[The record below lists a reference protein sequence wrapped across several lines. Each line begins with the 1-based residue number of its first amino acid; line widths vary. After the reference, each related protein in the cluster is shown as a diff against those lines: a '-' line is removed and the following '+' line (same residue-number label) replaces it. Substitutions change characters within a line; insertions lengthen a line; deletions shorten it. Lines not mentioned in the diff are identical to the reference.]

1 MATVASETVS
11 RNRRRTMRSMLR
23 STALMTR
30 SESEPLYIPIVR
42 REVRMLAAAIDFVV
56 IGLFS
61 ALCAGAALAAMLL
74 QVDPLERDP
83 TAGEWG
89 VGYAIALF
97 WFMLSS
103 LYAGLGARTLGARA
117 LGLRE
122 LRGGKRTFVLRG
134 LIWWPSLLLLGIGL
148 WWPWVDP
155 QGRSLPD
162 MMSGSFLIETQPT

>member
-1 MATVASETVS
+1 
-11 RNRRRTMRSMLR
+11 
-23 STALMTR
+23 MTR
-30 SESEPLYIPIVR
+30 SESQPLYLPIVR
-42 REVRMLAAAIDFVV
+42 REARAVAAAIDFVV

-61 ALCAGAALAAMLL
+61 ALCAGAALLGMLL

-83 TAGEWG
+83 TAAEWG
-89 VGYAIALF
+89 VGYAIALC
-97 WFMLSS
+97 WFLLSS

-122 LRGGKRTFVLRG
+122 LCGGKRTFVIRG
-134 LIWWPSLLLLGIGL
+134 LIWWPSVVLLGIGL

-162 MMSGSFLIETQPT
+162 MLSGSLLIETQAT

>member
-1 MATVASETVS
+1 
-11 RNRRRTMRSMLR
+11 MLR
-23 STALMTR
+23 STASMSP
-30 SESEPLYIPIVR
+30 SESEPLFIPIVR
-42 REVRMLAAAIDFVV
+42 REARVVAAAIDFVV

-61 ALCAGAALAAMLL
+61 ALCAAAALLAMLL

-103 LYAGLGARTLGARA
+103 LYAGLGARTVGARA

-122 LRGGKRTFVLRG
+122 LRGGKRTFVIRG
-134 LIWWPSLLLLGIGL
+134 LIWWPSLLLLGVGL
-148 WWPWVDP
+148 WWPWFDR

-162 MMSGSFLIETQPT
+162 MLSGSLLIENNPP

>member
-1 MATVASETVS
+1 MH
-11 RNRRRTMRSMLR
+11 SMLR
-23 STALMTR
+23 STALMTC
-30 SESEPLYIPIVR
+30 SESESLYIPIVR
-42 REVRMLAAAIDFVV
+42 REARVVAAAIDFVV

-61 ALCAGAALAAMLL
+61 ALCAAAALTAMLL

-89 VGYAIALF
+89 VGYAIALC

-122 LRGGKRTFVLRG
+122 LRGGKRTFVVRG
-134 LIWWPSLLLLGIGL
+134 LMWWPSVLLLGIGL

-162 MMSGSFLIETQPT
+162 MMSGSLLIETRPR

>member
-1 MATVASETVS
+1 MAAT
-11 RNRRRTMRSMLR
+11 
-23 STALMTR
+23 
-30 SESEPLYIPIVR
+30 
-42 REVRMLAAAIDFVV
+42 IDFLV

-61 ALCAGAALAAMLL
+61 ALCGLVAIGAMLL

-103 LYAGLGARTLGARA
+103 LYAGLGARTIGARA
-117 LGLRE
+117 LRLRE
-122 LRGGKRTFVLRG
+122 LRSGKRTYVIRG
-134 LIWWPSLLLLGIGL
+134 LVWWPSVLLLGIGV
-148 WWPWVDP
+148 WWPWIDP

-162 MMSGSFLIETQPT
+162 MLSGSLLIETSAS